1 MTSIAKAIADDYQ
14 VQQSIAW
21 GRLRFITS
29 EISLMLNLLMA
40 GPTLRPG
47 VATPELIALLLGYL
61 QEVAVLRS
69 SGQLEASDGLLVAS
83 ESEAWQGYRSVLEQL
98 RRVMPTMEQQLRND
112 RTRLAHDQEQLS
124 RADAWTSTA
133 KLTR

>member
-1 MTSIAKAIADDYQ
+1 MTGLTKAIADDYQ

-61 QEVAVLRS
+61 QEVAALRS
-69 SGQLEASDGLLVAS
+69 SGQLEASDDLLVAS
-83 ESEAWQGYRSVLEQL
+83 EAWQRYRSVLEQL
-98 RRVMPTMEQQLRND
+98 RRVMPNMEQQLRND
-112 RTRLAHDQEQLS
+112 RTRLVHDQEQLS

>member
-1 MTSIAKAIADDYQ
+1 MTGLTKAIADDYQ

-61 QEVAVLRS
+61 QEVAALRS
-69 SGQLEASDGLLVAS
+69 SGQLEASDDLLVV
-83 ESEAWQGYRSVLEQL
+83 SEAWQRYRSVLEQL
-98 RRVMPTMEQQLRND
+98 RRVMPNMEQQLRND

>member
-1 MTSIAKAIADDYQ
+1 MTGLTKAIADDYR

-61 QEVAVLRS
+61 QEVAALRS
-69 SGQLEASDGLLVAS
+69 SGQLEASDDLLVV
-83 ESEAWQGYRSVLEQL
+83 SEAWQRYRSVLEQL

>member
-61 QEVAVLRS
+61 QEVAALRS
-69 SGQLEASDGLLVAS
+69 SGQLEASDDLLVV
-83 ESEAWQGYRSVLEQL
+83 SEAWQRYRSVLEQL
-98 RRVMPTMEQQLRND
+98 RRVMPNMEQQLRND

>member
-1 MTSIAKAIADDYQ
+1 MASNAITDSLQ
-14 VQQSIAW
+14 GQQSIAW

-29 EISLMLNLLMA
+29 EIGVMLDLLMA

-61 QEVAVLRS
+61 QEVAALRS
-69 SGQLEASDGLLVAS
+69 SGQLEASEAVLRA
-83 ESEAWQGYRSVLEQL
+83 SEAWQGYRSVLEQL
-98 RRVMPTMEQQLRND
+98 RRVMPNMEQQLRND

>member
-1 MTSIAKAIADDYQ
+1 MTSNAITDRLQ
-14 VQQSIAW
+14 GQQSIAW

-29 EISLMLNLLMA
+29 EISLILNLLMA
-40 GPTLRPG
+40 GGTLRPG

-69 SGQLEASDGLLVAS
+69 SGQMEVSDGLLV

-112 RTRLAHDQEQLS
+112 RTRLVHDQEQLS

-133 KLTR
+133 RLTR

>member
-61 QEVAVLRS
+61 QEVAALRS
-69 SGQLEASDGLLVAS
+69 SGQLEASDDLLVV
-83 ESEAWQGYRSVLEQL
+83 SEAWQRYRSVLEQL